1 MMFHSVQL
9 TTHIFEREW
18 NGVKKWK
25 IHMKF
30 GRQRE
35 KERQKNRLRVRN
47 AMHTRFEREKYDV
60 SIFETS
66 RTTPTATA
74 TATTTTTK
82 GVKKKTSPFKYF
94 AHVWIIFE
102 LTQYAESL
110 LCERECCEYAFT
122 HVYSYFVYWMYSYST
137 HGNYWALIVAIAVVI
152 VVDWFLLL
160 RAPFHLSLFLV
171 FTRTSAHCRVALVR
185 APTNEPANQPK
196 KNDTYEK

>member
-1 MMFHSVQL
+1 
-9 TTHIFEREW
+9 
-18 NGVKKWK
+18 
-25 IHMKF
+25 
-30 GRQRE
+30 
-35 KERQKNRLRVRN
+35 
-47 AMHTRFEREKYDV
+47 MHTRFEREKYDI

-66 RTTPTATA
+66 RTTPTA

-137 HGNYWALIVAIAVVI
+137 HGNYRALIVAIAVVI

-160 RAPFHLSLFLV
+160 RAPFHLSLSRSLPLFRFVSLSLSFSCSLV
-171 FTRTSAHCRVALVR
+171 HQLIVVWLSCARQ
-185 APTNEPANQPK
+185 PTNQPTNRKKTIHTKNRLNFNQNMK
-196 KNDTYEK
+196 T